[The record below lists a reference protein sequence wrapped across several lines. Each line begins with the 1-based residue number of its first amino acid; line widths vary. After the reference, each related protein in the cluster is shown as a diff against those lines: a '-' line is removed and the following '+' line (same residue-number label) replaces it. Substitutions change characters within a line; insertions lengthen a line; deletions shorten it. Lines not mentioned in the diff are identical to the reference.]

1 MSAMALLLFGALIG
15 GTSSANPLSEGDG
28 RLSAREASRIP
39 VQTRSV
45 PLSFSLEEYAQNAV
59 SGGPGKDGIP
69 AIDEPRLVSAP
80 EADRFLK
87 ADDVVFGVV
96 LAGEVKAYPQ
106 KILVW
111 HEIVNDRMGNENV
124 SVTYCPLTGT
134 AIGFLRGETS
144 FGVSGSLVNNNLIMY
159 DRTTDSRWPQILGTA
174 MSGSLKGTSLEE
186 FRVIWTTWKRWRERY
201 PATVVLSKDT
211 GYARNYH
218 RDPYGS
224 YTPIR
229 GYYAKGRPPL
239 FPLMH
244 QDKRLDPKEVIIG
257 ARTENGTI
265 VFKKGALREQKV
277 MNGELGR
284 TVYTAFYDPSLDTA
298 YIYKN
303 TERKRFTYRNGRFT
317 DGQAQ
322 WTADTMPLMPVNT
335 LDAMWFAWA
344 AFYPKARLYD

>member
-229 GYYAKGRPPL
+229 GYYAKGHPPL